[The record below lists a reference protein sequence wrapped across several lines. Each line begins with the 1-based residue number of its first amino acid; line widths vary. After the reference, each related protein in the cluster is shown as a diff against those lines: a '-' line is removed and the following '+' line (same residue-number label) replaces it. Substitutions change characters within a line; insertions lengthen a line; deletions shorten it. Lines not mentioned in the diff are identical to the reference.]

1 MHRTETT
8 SLGSADEYR
17 RRSYRNWQSAA
28 AGWERERE
36 AVQAALAPLTD
47 WMLERLAAQPGQTLL
62 ELGAGTGETGLLA
75 ARLVDPGGRVILTD
89 RSTAML
95 EAAERRARELGLSN
109 VELRALDMEAIDLPE
124 AAVDGVLCR
133 LALMLVP
140 DTTAALAGIRRVLR
154 PGGRLIAT
162 VWDAVER
169 NPWAPALWE
178 VVERMT
184 DLPPA
189 RPGGPGMFSLGD
201 AGGIEALLAD
211 AGFREIAVERIAIEW
226 RYDDFESYWRTQSS
240 LNGSL
245 SQLLPTLPQEE
256 RDLLADAVRKAV
268 ERFRGPEG
276 YRAPGSALGI
286 SASA

>member
-1 MHRTETT
+1 
-8 SLGSADEYR
+8 
-17 RRSYRNWQSAA
+17 
-28 AGWERERE
+28 
-36 AVQAALAPLTD
+36 
-47 WMLERLAAQPGQTLL
+47 MLQRLSAQPGQTLL

-201 AGGIEALLAD
+201 AGRIEALLAD
-211 AGFREIAVERIAIEW
+211 AGFREIAVEPIAIEW

>member
-75 ARLVDPGGRVILTD
+75 ARLVDPGGRVLLTD

-140 DTTAALAGIRRVLR
+140 DTAAALAGIRRVLR

-178 VVERMT
+178 VIERMT

-211 AGFREIAVERIAIEW
+211 AGFREIAVEPIAIEW

-245 SQLLPTLPQEE
+245 SQLLPTLAQEE

-268 ERFRGPEG
+268 ERFRSPEG

>member
-47 WMLERLAAQPGQTLL
+47 WMLERLAAQPGQTIL

-140 DTTAALAGIRRVLR
+140 DTAAALTGIRRVLR

-178 VVERMT
+178 VIERMT

-201 AGGIEALLAD
+201 AGRIEALLAD
-211 AGFREIAVERIAIEW
+211 AGFREIAVEPIAIEW

-245 SQLLPTLPQEE
+245 SQLLPTLAQEE

-268 ERFRGPEG
+268 ERFRSPEG

>member
-47 WMLERLAAQPGQTLL
+47 WMLERLAAQPGQTIL

-140 DTTAALAGIRRVLR
+140 DTAAALAGIRRVLR

-178 VVERMT
+178 VIERMT

-201 AGGIEALLAD
+201 AGRIEALLAD
-211 AGFREIAVERIAIEW
+211 AGFREIAVEPIAIEW

-245 SQLLPTLPQEE
+245 SQLLPTLAQEE

-268 ERFRGPEG
+268 ERFRSPEG